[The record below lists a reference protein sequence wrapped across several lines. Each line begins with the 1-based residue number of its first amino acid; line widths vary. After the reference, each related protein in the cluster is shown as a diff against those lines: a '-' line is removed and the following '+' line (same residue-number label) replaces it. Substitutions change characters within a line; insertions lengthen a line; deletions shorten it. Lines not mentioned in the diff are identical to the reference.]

1 MRRRLAAQNEA
12 IHARVCIYGHGY
24 SVIYICCNTYAGVGV
39 QATLRMM
46 RVCVLLHIGSQDE
59 RIRNAD
65 IFDIFCRNRNV
76 LPFMISFNI
85 TID

>member
-1 MRRRLAAQNEA
+1 MPVWGCRQ
-12 IHARVCIYGHGY
+12 
-24 SVIYICCNTYAGVGV
+24 
-39 QATLRMM
+39 TLRMM

-85 TID
+85 TVD